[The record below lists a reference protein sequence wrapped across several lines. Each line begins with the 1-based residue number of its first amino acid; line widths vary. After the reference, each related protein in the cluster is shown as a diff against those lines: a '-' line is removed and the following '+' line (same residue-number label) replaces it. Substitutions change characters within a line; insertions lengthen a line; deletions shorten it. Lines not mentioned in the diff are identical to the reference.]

1 MAQFFSNAVC
11 RLSERAGYASI
22 SDHPA
27 VETALMIPKTYHFRE
42 AYGRLK
48 MPVAIV
54 AGMEDR
60 LIEAQQSAELHRDI
74 AHSTFRCVPNTG
86 HMVHQTATAEV
97 KSAIDMVA
105 TEKKEPVSEMAKS
118 RKDIRASVT

>member
-11 RLSERAGYASI
+11 RHSERAGYASI

-54 AGMEDR
+54 AGMEIDLSKR
-60 LIEAQQSAELHRDI
+60 SNPQSCI
-74 AHSTFRCVPNTG
+74 V
-86 HMVHQTATAEV
+86 
-97 KSAIDMVA
+97 I
-105 TEKKEPVSEMAKS
+105 
-118 RKDIRASVT
+118 